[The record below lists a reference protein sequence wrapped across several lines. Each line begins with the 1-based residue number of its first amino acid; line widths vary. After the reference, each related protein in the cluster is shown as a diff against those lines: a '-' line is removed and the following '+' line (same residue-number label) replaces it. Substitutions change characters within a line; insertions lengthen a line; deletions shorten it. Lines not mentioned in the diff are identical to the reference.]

1 MMDVY
6 IVDDSAEIAQMLR
19 IVLDMEGY
27 TSAWA
32 HHGDEALAWLR
43 AQGGAPALLLV
54 DLSMPGMDGATF
66 IRQIMDLPHLR
77 RTQIVVM
84 TADNAPAS
92 RLLGLPISAVL
103 RKPFDIDE
111 LLQLVEQ
118 MRMPAAA

>member
-1 MMDVY
+1 
-6 IVDDSAEIAQMLR
+6 
-19 IVLDMEGY
+19 
-27 TSAWA
+27 
-32 HHGDEALAWLR
+32 
-43 AQGGAPALLLV
+43 
-54 DLSMPGMDGATF
+54 
-66 IRQIMDLPHLR
+66 
-77 RTQIVVM
+77 M